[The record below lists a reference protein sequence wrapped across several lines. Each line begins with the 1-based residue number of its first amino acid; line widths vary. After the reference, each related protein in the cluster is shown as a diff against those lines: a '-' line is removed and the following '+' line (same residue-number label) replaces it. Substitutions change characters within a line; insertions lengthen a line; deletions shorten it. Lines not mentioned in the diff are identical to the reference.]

1 LLQAIFAIIK
11 KKLNGFNPT
20 ALWTGNSYH
29 IYIVLDIRPLEL
41 ITDLTKISAEPSK

>member
-1 LLQAIFAIIK
+1 MDLTLRPFGLAIV
-11 KKLNGFNPT
+11 
-20 ALWTGNSYH
+20 YH